1 MNTLLKLGSLS
12 LLCVLALSSNVQAKS
27 CFNSDKIDVKW
38 VSYKTLAKI
47 GVSGNF
53 SKVDLKITNKDAKDV
68 QTLLTSARVDISLDA
83 IDAHMDLKNSN
94 IAKFF
99 TALLD
104 DKEIK
109 TKIISATE
117 KNLQLEVTLNGT
129 TQTIPMSYESTESK
143 VTAKGV
149 IDGLDFGLTK
159 ALKSLNI
166 NVSGHKKKGWSDISI
181 SFEMDVSS
189 ECK

>member
-68 QTLLTSARVDISLDA
+68 QTLLTSARLDISLDA